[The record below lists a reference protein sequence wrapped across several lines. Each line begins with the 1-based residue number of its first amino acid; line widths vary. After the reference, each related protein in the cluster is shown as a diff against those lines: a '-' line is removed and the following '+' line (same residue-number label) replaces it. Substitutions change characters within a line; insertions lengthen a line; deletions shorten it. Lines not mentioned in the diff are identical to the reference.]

1 MTMLGAGLLAGA
13 ALLTLGVVIAIARHG
28 DSDDEDVNLKEYDD
42 WERLRGPNP
51 ASGPALSQNA
61 TDVPSLDIAVPR
73 GADRIAGV
81 AQHS

>member
-13 ALLTLGVVIAIARHG
+13 ALLTMLVVIAISR
-28 DSDDEDVNLKEYDD
+28 DSDNDDEDVNLKEYDD
-42 WERLRGPNP
+42 WERSRGPSP
-51 ASGPALSQNA
+51 ASGPGPSQNTA
-61 TDVPSLDIAVPR
+61 DVPSLDIAVPR

>member
-13 ALLTLGVVIAIARHG
+13 VLLTILVVIAIARDG
-28 DSDDEDVNLKEYDD
+28 DNDDEDVNLKEYDD
-42 WERLRGPNP
+42 WERLRGPSP
-51 ASGPALSQNA
+51 ASGPALSQRP

-73 GADRIAGV
+73 GADSIAGV

>member
-13 ALLTLGVVIAIARHG
+13 ALLTICVVMAIARHG
-28 DSDDEDVNLKEYDD
+28 DSDDEDVNLREYDD
-42 WERLRGPNP
+42 WERLRGPGP
-51 ASGPALSQNA
+51 ASGPAPSQNA

-81 AQHS
+81 TQHS